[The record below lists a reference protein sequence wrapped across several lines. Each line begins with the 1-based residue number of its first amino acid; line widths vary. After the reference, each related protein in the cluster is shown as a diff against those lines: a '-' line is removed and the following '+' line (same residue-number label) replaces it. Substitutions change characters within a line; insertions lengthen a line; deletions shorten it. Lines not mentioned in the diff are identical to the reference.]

1 MDALRPLAGIRV
13 VDFCW
18 IIAGPLG
25 TRLMA
30 SFGAEVIRI
39 ESRSR
44 MDSLRGP
51 MESAPRGQ
59 LNVGHYLHHDVDAGK
74 RSITVDVTT
83 ERGRELIRRLID
95 SADIVAN
102 NFRPGALE
110 RMGFGYDELKRT
122 NPGIILINMPGNGH
136 MGPWAE
142 VGTLGNLVMAAS
154 GMNSLSGFPG
164 RPPSG
169 VGVAYPDFTSP
180 YLLALTVA
188 AALRERSRTGSGQQ
202 LHLSQL
208 SAMIS
213 LLGVEWMQFTS
224 SGQAPTH
231 RANRDPN
238 YCPHGVYPTLGDDE
252 WCAIAVQGDEQ
263 WRAFCDA
270 IGEPEL
276 ATDQRFSAHDARKR
290 HEDDLDAVIVAWTA
304 ARDRWEVADLLQ
316 ELGIA
321 AAAVENLRDVLEV
334 DPQLRD
340 HFQHVSE
347 PSKPDAD
354 MLIDGEAI
362 RFVGVD
368 RPLTQAPAL
377 GEDNEHVLCEI
388 VGLSREQFDAL
399 VVEGVIN

>member
-1 MDALRPLAGIRV
+1 
-13 VDFCW
+13 
-18 IIAGPLG
+18 
-25 TRLMA
+25 
-30 SFGAEVIRI
+30 
-39 ESRSR
+39 
-44 MDSLRGP
+44 
-51 MESAPRGQ
+51 
-59 LNVGHYLHHDVDAGK
+59 
-74 RSITVDVTT
+74 
-83 ERGRELIRRLID
+83 
-95 SADIVAN
+95 
-102 NFRPGALE
+102 
-110 RMGFGYDELKRT
+110 
-122 NPGIILINMPGNGH
+122 
-136 MGPWAE
+136 
-142 VGTLGNLVMAAS
+142 
-154 GMNSLSGFPG
+154 
-164 RPPSG
+164 
-169 VGVAYPDFTSP
+169 
-180 YLLALTVA
+180 
-188 AALRERSRTGSGQQ
+188 
-202 LHLSQL
+202 
-208 SAMIS
+208 
-213 LLGVEWMQFTS
+213 
-224 SGQAPTH
+224 
-231 RANRDPN
+231 
-238 YCPHGVYPTLGDDE
+238 VYPTLGDDE